1 MKLHLTHSW
10 RWAVLILLLSVALAY
25 GGWLAIKPIG
35 LPKDVAAGNGRIE
48 AVDVDIATKLP
59 GRVKAILVQEGD
71 FVTTGQVLAEMDTA
85 QLNAQYRQ
93 AEAELKRA
101 IIEVQTAQSLVTQRE
116 AERMSDASLIAEREA
131 RLRAAQERL
140 DRSENL
146 APHGGVSRQ
155 TLDDNRADV
164 LAGRAS
170 VSAAEAE
177 IAAANAAIGTAR
189 SQVAEREAAVD
200 AAHAAIQTIKAD
212 IVDSTL
218 TAPIDGRVQY
228 RIAQPGEV
236 LPAGGRILNLVNL
249 RDVYMTFYLPTNQA
263 GRVSLGSAARIV
275 LDAVPNYVIPAT
287 VSFVS
292 DVAQFT
298 PKTVETAD
306 ERQKLMFRIKARLPP
321 ALLKKYIREVKTG
334 LPGVAY
340 VRLDPKVPWPAFL
353 NRDLLQ

>member
-35 LPKDVAAGNGRIE
+35 LPKNVAAGNGRIE

-170 VSAAEAE
+170 VSAAEAQ

-189 SQVAEREAAVD
+189 SQVA
-200 AAHAAIQTIKAD
+200 
-212 IVDSTL
+212 
-218 TAPIDGRVQY
+218 
-228 RIAQPGEV
+228 
-236 LPAGGRILNLVNL
+236 
-249 RDVYMTFYLPTNQA
+249 
-263 GRVSLGSAARIV
+263 
-275 LDAVPNYVIPAT
+275 
-287 VSFVS
+287 
-292 DVAQFT
+292 
-298 PKTVETAD
+298 
-306 ERQKLMFRIKARLPP
+306 
-321 ALLKKYIREVKTG
+321 
-334 LPGVAY
+334 
-340 VRLDPKVPWPAFL
+340 
-353 NRDLLQ
+353 

>member
-10 RWAVLILLLSVALAY
+10 RWTVLILLLSVALAY

-170 VSAAEAE
+170 VSAAEAQ

-200 AAHAAIQTIKAD
+200 AAHAAIQKIKED
-212 IVDSTL
+212 IADSTL
-218 TAPIDGRVQY
+218 TAPVDGRVQY

-236 LPAGGRILNLVNL
+236 LPAGGRILNIVNL
-249 RDVYMTFYLPTNQA
+249 SDVYMTFYLPTNQA
-263 GRVSLGSAARIV
+263 GRVSLGSTARIV

-287 VSFVS
+287 ISFVS

-306 ERQKLMFRIKARLPP
+306 ERQKLMFRIKATLPP

-340 VRLDPKVPWPAFL
+340 VRLDPKAPWPAFL